1 MMYDFVTSNVP
12 ILINYP
18 RLFGQTSLL
27 PTDVMINTQGRNFA
41 RRKVEQ
47 RECDKQLI
55 RDMYDLSC
63 KERESADQDIL

>member
-12 ILINYP
+12 IPINYP

-27 PTDVMINTQGRNFA
+27 PTDVMINTQGRYFA
-41 RRKVEQ
+41 RHKVEQ

>member
-47 RECDKQLI
+47 WECDKQLI
-55 RDMYDLSC
+55 RDMYDLSG